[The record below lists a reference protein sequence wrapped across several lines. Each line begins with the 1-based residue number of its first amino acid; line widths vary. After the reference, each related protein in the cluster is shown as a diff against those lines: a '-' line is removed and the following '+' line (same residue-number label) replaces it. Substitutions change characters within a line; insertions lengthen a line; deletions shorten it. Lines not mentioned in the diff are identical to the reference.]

1 MAVVPRKRAC
11 ECCRNH
17 SITRTNDHS
26 STSSL
31 GHGENRRL
39 KKTESLRE
47 DDGIT
52 ERNCPL
58 VSRAAQVT
66 SALASRLVAT
76 DSHSSGVAAK
86 PPINRPMPMYPPYN
100 YADNIPKPKVIY
112 IKNEEVADEMV
123 ASLNG

>member
-1 MAVVPRKRAC
+1 MAVVPRRRAC
-11 ECCRNH
+11 EYCRNH

-26 STSSL
+26 TSSL
-31 GHGENRRL
+31 GRGENRRL
-39 KKTESLRE
+39 KKTESLKE
-47 DDGIT
+47 NDGIT

-66 SALASRLVAT
+66 SALTSRLVAT
-76 DSHSSGVAAK
+76 DSHSSGVAASK
-86 PPINRPMPMYPPYN
+86 PPINRPMPVYPPYN

-112 IKNEEVADEMV
+112 IRNEEVADEMV